1 MKKILVVDDE
11 PAVLFALSEALTDK
25 RRGWQVVT
33 ASDGKEAMRALQT
46 EKVHLVVTDLRMP
59 EVDGFELLAHLRR
72 NHPSLP
78 VILMTALGT
87 AEISARLGADALECL
102 GKPFDV
108 EVLRQKIGDMLA
120 QRVKGRVENISLA
133 SFLQLLEIERKTC
146 TLNVA
151 AGGRQGQLYFRQ
163 GKLVGAETVDL
174 AGQDA
179 ALEIVAWEHA
189 DIEISDVCP
198 VNAPP
203 LPGGLAFLLMEA
215 MRLKDESEEAE
226 RADEDEIEALLAAP
240 RPAAVAVPEIDPT
253 AELRE
258 VLERGRTV
266 DGAVAT
272 LLVETRSGSVVA
284 AIGSKLL
291 DLEDAAG
298 ATAELA
304 RRKAEMEERM
314 GLRESVEELLV
325 TTTRSFYLM
334 RPVDTGE
341 KHFLLMILDR
351 RKADLDVAQDEL
363 AAIAREMSDRIAV
376 QVSGPT
382 NSRAKK

>member
-46 EKVHLVVTDLRMP
+46 EKIHFVVTDLRMP

-108 EVLRQKIGDMLA
+108 EVLRQKIRDMLA
-120 QRVKGRVENISLA
+120 QRVKGRVENISLS

-146 TLNVA
+146 TLSVA

-163 GKLVGAETVDL
+163 GKLVGAETGDVD
-174 AGQDA
+174 GQDA

-198 VNAPP
+198 VSGPP
-203 LPGGLAFLLMEA
+203 LPGGLAYLLMEA
-215 MRLKDESEEAE
+215 MRLKDESDEAE
-226 RADEDEIEALLAAP
+226 RTEEDELEAILDAP
-240 RPAAVAVPEIDPT
+240 RPVPVPVEAPEVDPT
-253 AELRE
+253 DELRAI
-258 VLERGRTV
+258 LERGRSV
-266 DGAVAT
+266 GGAVAT
-272 LLVETRSGSVVA
+272 LLVETRTGSVVA
-284 AIGSKLL
+284 AISSKLL

-298 ATAELA
+298 ATADLA
-304 RRKAEMEERM
+304 RRKGEMEERM

-325 TTTRSFYLM
+325 TTSRSFYLM

-351 RKADLDVAQDEL
+351 RRADLTAAQDEL
-363 AAIAREMSDRIAV
+363 TAIAREMAV
-376 QVSGPT
+376 LVD
-382 NSRAKK
+382 N

>member
-46 EKVHLVVTDLRMP
+46 EKIHFVVTDLRMP

-108 EVLRQKIGDMLA
+108 EVLRQKIRDMLA
-120 QRVKGRVENISLA
+120 QRVKGRVENISLS

-146 TLNVA
+146 TLSVA

-163 GKLVGAETVDL
+163 GKLVGAETGDVD
-174 AGQDA
+174 GQDA

-198 VNAPP
+198 VNGPP
-203 LPGGLAFLLMEA
+203 LPGGLAYLLMEA

-226 RADEDEIEALLAAP
+226 RTEEDELEAILDAP
-240 RPAAVAVPEIDPT
+240 RPVPVAMEAPEADP
-253 AELRE
+253 AEELRGVLE
-258 VLERGRTV
+258 RELERGRAV

-272 LLVETRSGSVVA
+272 LLVETRTGAVVA
-284 AIGSKLL
+284 AISSKLL

-304 RRKAEMEERM
+304 RRKTEMEERM

-325 TTTRSFYLM
+325 TTSRSFYLM

-351 RKADLDVAQDEL
+351 RKADLTAAQDEL
-363 AAIAREMSDRIAV
+363 TAIARELAALV
-376 QVSGPT
+376 
-382 NSRAKK
+382 AL

>member
-33 ASDGKEAMRALQT
+33 ASDGKEAMRALQA

-102 GKPFDV
+102 SKPFDV

-146 TLNVA
+146 TLSVSA
-151 AGGRQGQLYFRQ
+151 QGRQGQLYFRQ
-163 GKLVGAETVDL
+163 GKLVGAETGDL
-174 AGQDA
+174 YGQDA

-198 VNAPP
+198 VNGPP

-226 RADEDEIEALLAAP
+226 RSEEDEIEALLAAP
-240 RPAAVAVPEIDPT
+240 RPAAVAAPEADPT

-258 VLERGRTV
+258 ILERGRSV

-272 LLVETRSGSVVA
+272 LLVETRTGTVVVA
-284 AIGSKLL
+284 ISSKLL
-291 DLEDAAG
+291 DLEDAAA

-325 TTTRSFYLM
+325 TTTRSYYLM

-351 RKADLDVAQDEL
+351 RKADLDIAQDEL
-363 AAIAREMSDRIAV
+363 AAIAREMSDRVAV
-376 QVSGPT
+376 QTTGQT
-382 NSRAKK
+382 KK

>member
-25 RRGWQVVT
+25 RRGWQAVT
-33 ASDGKEAMRALQT
+33 AADGKEAMRALQT
-46 EKVHLVVTDLRMP
+46 EKIHLVVTDLRMP

-108 EVLRQKIGDMLA
+108 DVLRQKIRDMLA
-120 QRVKGRVENISLA
+120 QRVKGRVENISLS

-146 TLNVA
+146 TLSVT

-163 GKLVGAETVDL
+163 GKLVGAETDDVD
-174 AGQDA
+174 GQDA

-198 VNAPP
+198 VNGPP

-226 RADEDEIEALLAAP
+226 RTEEDELDALLAAP
-240 RPAAVAVPEIDPT
+240 RPVAVAAPEIDPT
-253 AELRE
+253 QELRG
-258 VLERGRTV
+258 VLERGRAV

-272 LLVETRSGSVVA
+272 LLVETRTGAVVA
-284 AIGSKLL
+284 AISSKLL

-304 RRKAEMEERM
+304 RRKAEIEERM

-325 TTTRSFYLM
+325 TTSRSFYLM

-351 RKADLDVAQDEL
+351 RKVDLAVAQDEL
-363 AAIAREMSDRIAV
+363 AAIARELADRVAV
-376 QVSGPT
+376 
-382 NSRAKK
+382 

>member
-146 TLNVA
+146 TLNVSA
-151 AGGRQGQLYFRQ
+151 QGLQGQLYFRQ
-163 GKLVGAETVDL
+163 GKLVGAETGDL

-189 DIEISDVCP
+189 DIEIFDVCP

-272 LLVETRSGSVVA
+272 LLVETRTGTVVA
-284 AIGSKLL
+284 AISSKLL

-304 RRKAEMEERM
+304 RRKAEIEERM

-363 AAIAREMSDRIAV
+363 AAIAREMSDRVAV
-376 QVSGPT
+376 QMSGPAD
-382 NSRAKK
+382 SRAQK